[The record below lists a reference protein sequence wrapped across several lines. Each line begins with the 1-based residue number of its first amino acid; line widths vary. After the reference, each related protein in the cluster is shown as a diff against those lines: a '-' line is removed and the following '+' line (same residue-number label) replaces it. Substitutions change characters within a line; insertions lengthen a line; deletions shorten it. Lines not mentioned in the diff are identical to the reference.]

1 MKNKMKWILA
11 VGLLSCSVAMAQQQS
26 DILSVSASANAE
38 NAALAFDRNVK
49 TMWTIPSQALKA
61 EQWLMFTIQQPGDV
75 CELDLQMQGINKN
88 ELKEVLDIFVTY
100 DPMNLGTP
108 VNYRIEGNDKQMKV
122 KFTPKYGAHVKL
134 NFKPGKLDKPFSLKE
149 ISVLVAEKVLTDS
162 QGKVTDRRYMDASL
176 PVEERVESLLAV
188 MTPEDKM
195 ELIREGWGIPG
206 IPHLYVPPITK
217 VEAVHGFSYGSGATI
232 FPQALAMGA
241 TWNRKLTEEVA
252 MVIGDETVAANTK
265 QAWSPVLDVAQD
277 ARWGRCEETFGEDP
291 VLVSQIGGAWIK
303 GYQSRGL
310 FTTPKHFGGHGAP
323 LGGRDSHDI
332 GLSEREMREIHL
344 VPFRHAIRN
353 YDCQSLM
360 MAYSDYMGVPVAKSK
375 ELLQQILRQEWGFN
389 GFIVSDCGAIG
400 NLTARKHYT
409 AKDKIEAANQ
419 ALAAGIATNCGD
431 TYNNKEVIQ
440 AAKDG
445 RINMEDLD
453 NVCRTML
460 STMFRNELF
469 EKNPCKPLDWKKIY
483 PGWNSDSHKEMAR
496 QAARE
501 SIVMLENKE
510 NLLPLSKTLRTIAVL
525 GPR

>member
-108 VNYRIEGNDKQMKV
+108 VNYRIEGSDKQMKV

-277 ARWGRCEETFGEDP
+277 ARWGRCE
-291 VLVSQIGGAWIK
+291 
-303 GYQSRGL
+303 
-310 FTTPKHFGGHGAP
+310 
-323 LGGRDSHDI
+323 
-332 GLSEREMREIHL
+332 
-344 VPFRHAIRN
+344 
-353 YDCQSLM
+353 
-360 MAYSDYMGVPVAKSK
+360 
-375 ELLQQILRQEWGFN
+375 
-389 GFIVSDCGAIG
+389 
-400 NLTARKHYT
+400 
-409 AKDKIEAANQ
+409 
-419 ALAAGIATNCGD
+419 
-431 TYNNKEVIQ
+431 
-440 AAKDG
+440 
-445 RINMEDLD
+445 
-453 NVCRTML
+453 
-460 STMFRNELF
+460 
-469 EKNPCKPLDWKKIY
+469 KPL
-483 PGWNSDSHKEMAR
+483 E
-496 QAARE
+496 
-501 SIVMLENKE
+501 
-510 NLLPLSKTLRTIAVL
+510 KTLYWCHK
-525 GPR
+525 